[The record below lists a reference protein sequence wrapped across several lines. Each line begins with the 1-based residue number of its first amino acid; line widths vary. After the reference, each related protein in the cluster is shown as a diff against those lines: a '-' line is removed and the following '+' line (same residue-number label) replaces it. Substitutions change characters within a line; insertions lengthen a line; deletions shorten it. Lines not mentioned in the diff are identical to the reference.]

1 MIAIQDQVGMH
12 AGTEPHLEFGAMS
25 YNLSANEKQPNL
37 PLFQF
42 MAQPAVDN
50 FALSETVN
58 MEQPSKRTLFF
69 TLFCPFLYSNP
80 LYNITLHPCYEI
92 FRSFRAMNCNRF
104 IEFTMYKVTDIHSWF
119 A

>member
-50 FALSETVN
+50 FALSETAN
-58 MEQPSKRTLFF
+58 MKQPSKRTLFF

-80 LYNITLHPCYEI
+80 LYNITLHPCKTSNNLCTIQYSELQ
-92 FRSFRAMNCNRF
+92 FPKS
-104 IEFTMYKVTDIHSWF
+104 
-119 A
+119 